1 MRALVDV
8 RPAVA
13 SDLPVLARLS
23 VSARHEAGTGVQ
35 LCVSDEERLTRQLAT
50 LTGLPGGRIKVAVIE
65 GQPVGFMLVRIIEP
79 SLFSDVTSVYIEALY
94 VSQDFRRRGVGH
106 ALLTA
111 AGDLAASVGALDVY
125 SVPLPGSRGVQRF
138 LARLGFAP
146 AASHRVVTTA
156 VLQRK
161 LAAESA
167 GRRQV
172 RGIEDLIARRRRARI
187 ETNSGPLDLRAFQA
201 SLATGAVPVVDQPA
215 DDLAPEDLDRDVE
228 RAGQPEHS
236 GRRREHQAG

>member
-35 LCVSDEERLTRQLAT
+35 LCVNDEERLTRQLAT

-167 GRRQV
+167 GRRHQV
-172 RGIEDLIARRRRARI
+172 RSIEDLIARRRRARI
-187 ETNSGPLDLRAFQA
+187 ETNSGPLDLRSFQA
-201 SLATGAVPVVDQPA
+201 SLSLDKAPDEPVADDDAVPAP
-215 DDLAPEDLDRDVE
+215 DDLVE
-228 RAGQPEHS
+228 S
-236 GRRREHQAG
+236 SDRRREHQAG

>member
-13 SDLPVLARLS
+13 SDLPVLAQMS
-23 VSARHEAGTGVQ
+23 VEARREAGTGVQ
-35 LCVSDEERLTRQLAT
+35 LCVSDQERLTRQLAT
-50 LTGLPGGRIKVAVIE
+50 LTGLPGGRIKVAVLE
-65 GQPVGFMLVRIIEP
+65 GRPVGFMLIRAVEP
-79 SLFSDVTSVYIEALY
+79 SLFSDVTSVYIEAMY
-94 VSQDFRRRGVGH
+94 VAHDFRRRGAGH
-106 ALLTA
+106 ALLTT
-111 AGDLAASVGALDVY
+111 AGELAASVGALDVF

-187 ETNSGPLDLRAFQA
+187 ETNSGPLDLRSFQA
-201 SLATGAVPVVDQPA
+201 SLA
-215 DDLAPEDLDRDVE
+215 APQTPGVGTPGVRPLSV
-228 RAGQPEHS
+228 
-236 GRRREHQAG
+236 RRREQQAG

>member
-65 GQPVGFMLVRIIEP
+65 GQPVGFMLIRLIEP

-161 LAAESA
+161 LAAETA
-167 GRRQV
+167 GRRHQV
-172 RGIEDLIARRRRARI
+172 RSIEDLIARRRRARI
-187 ETNSGPLDLRAFQA
+187 ETNSGPLDLRSFQA
-201 SLATGAVPVVDQPA
+201 SLAADQSSEPGVPA
-215 DDLAPEDLDRDVE
+215 DDAAGPSDLVATSD
-228 RAGQPEHS
+228 
-236 GRRREHQAG
+236 RRREHQAG

>member
-35 LCVSDEERLTRQLAT
+35 LCVGDEERLARQLAT
-50 LTGLPGGRIKVAVIE
+50 LTALPGGRIKVAVIE

-187 ETNSGPLDLRAFQA
+187 ETNSGPLDLRSFQA
-201 SLATGAVPVVDQPA
+201 SLATGAIPVVDQPA
-215 DDLAPEDLDRDVE
+215 DDPTPEDAERD
-228 RAGQPEHS
+228 GQPEHS

>member
-65 GQPVGFMLVRIIEP
+65 GQPVGFMLIRLIEP

-111 AGDLAASVGALDVY
+111 AGELAASVGALDVY

-167 GRRQV
+167 GRRHQV
-172 RGIEDLIARRRRARI
+172 RSIEDLIARRRRARI
-187 ETNSGPLDLRAFQA
+187 ETNSGPLDLRSFQA
-201 SLATGAVPVVDQPA
+201 SLSLDTSPDPQGPG
-215 DDLAPEDLDRDVE
+215 DDGPSDLLDASDRA
-228 RAGQPEHS
+228 RG
-236 GRRREHQAG
+236 HQAGQTQAG

>member
-167 GRRQV
+167 GRRHQV
-172 RGIEDLIARRRRARI
+172 RSIEDLIARRRRARI
-187 ETNSGPLDLRAFQA
+187 ETNSGPLDLRSFQA
-201 SLATGAVPVVDQPA
+201 SLSLDKAPEEPSATDEAAAA
-215 DDLAPEDLDRDVE
+215 DDLVESSDR
-228 RAGQPEHS
+228 RH
-236 GRRREHQAG
+236 EHQAG